1 MNDDLTT
8 TLEKLKSQRFLFF
21 SLAFTGLAIL
31 IANYIGKEFA
41 IVFTNWIFL
50 PISASVFVLSTILA
64 KKHGII
70 GNHGK
75 AWIAFVIFS
84 ACWFIA
90 EATWSVKELLYH
102 QKPFPSEAD
111 FFYIIGYPAYFIFTI
126 LYLKPFRSSIT
137 KKMIISSSLISI
149 AVLIP
154 SMYWTLESNSGEDQ
168 TSIILGSFYPIADS
182 IVLVPAIIGM
192 RLFLGG
198 AVNFLW
204 FLMLLGMLVEVV
216 ADTVFQ
222 YLSLNDS
229 LYTGHPV
236 DIFFLWSY
244 VLFSFGIYNNIKVFN
259 STMNSFGNKEDLR

>member
-1 MNDDLTT
+1 MHTA
-8 TLEKLKSQRFLFF
+8 LEKLKSQRFLLY
-21 SLAFTGLAIL
+21 SLLFTALAIV

-41 IVFTNWIFL
+41 IIFTNWIFL
-50 PISASVFVLSTILA
+50 PISASVLVLSTMLA
-64 KKHGII
+64 KKHGVI

-90 EATWSVKELLYH
+90 ESTWSIKELLYH

-111 FFYIIGYPAYFIFTI
+111 FFYIVGYPAYFIFAI

-137 KKMIISSSLISI
+137 KQMIISSSLISI
-149 AVLIP
+149 AILIP

-168 TSIILGSFYPIADS
+168 ISIILGSFYPIADS
-182 IVLVPAIIGM
+182 IVLIPAIIGM

-198 AVNFLW
+198 EVNFLW
-204 FLMLLGMLVEVV
+204 FLMLLGILVEVV
-216 ADTVFQ
+216 AYTVFQ

-236 DIFFLWSY
+236 DILFLWSY
-244 VLFSFGIYNNIKVFN
+244 VLLSFGIYNNIKVFN
-259 STMNSFGNKEDLR
+259 SKMNSYGNKEDLR